1 MKAVLTLFAVACALL
16 ASAAPRGFMRGAD
29 VSSLAQVEA
38 SGGRFFDLDGR
49 PADLFKILKR
59 HGFNWIRLRVWTQP
73 KGKLVDDG
81 VLELARRAKKEGF
94 KLLVDFHYSD
104 SWADPGKQRCPA
116 VWEGLSAEEKV
127 AAIEDYTRR
136 AIAKFASGG
145 ARPDAVQLGNET
157 NNGFVWPDGKIWGG
171 GSEKAG
177 GMEGFVALLKA
188 AAKGARAAGKDM
200 KTIVHLAEGGD
211 NAKCRAVLD
220 PLAAAGVDF
229 DMIGLSF
236 YPYWHGKTA
245 GLKANMEDLA
255 KRFGKP
261 VAVVETSY
269 AWTKGHGDAKTN
281 VFPVDGN
288 EASVEIQRSKVREV
302 VDAVRAVEGGAGV
315 FYWEPAWLPSDREGS
330 PWENQA
336 LFDFK
341 GRALPGIGIWCETVP
356 KGTVEKAGQ

>member
-1 MKAVLTLFAVACALL
+1 
-16 ASAAPRGFMRGAD
+16 MRGTD

-38 SGGRFFDLDGR
+38 AGGRFFDLDGR

-59 HGFNWIRLRVWTQP
+59 HGFNWIRLRVWTRP

-104 SWADPGKQRCPA
+104 TWADPEKQNAPA
-116 VWEGLSAEEKV
+116 MWAGLAAEEKV

-136 AIAKFASGG
+136 AIEKFASAG
-145 ARPDAVQLGNET
+145 ARPDAVQIGNEL
-157 NNGFVWPDGKIWGG
+157 NNGFVWPDGKIWGSRG
-171 GSEKAG
+171 EKVG

-188 AAKGARAAGKDM
+188 AAKGARAAGKE
-200 KTIVHLAEGGD
+200 IRLVVHLAEGGD
-211 NAKCRAVLD
+211 NAKCRAMLE

-236 YPYWHGKTA
+236 YPYWHGEAA
-245 GLKANMEDLA
+245 GLKANMEDLT
-255 KRFGKP
+255 KRFGRP
-261 VAVVETSY
+261 VAVVETAY
-269 AWTKGHGDAKTN
+269 AWTKEHGDDKTN

-288 EASVEIQRSKVREV
+288 EASVEMQRAKVREV
-302 VDAVRAVEGGAGV
+302 VEAVRAVEGGAGV
-315 FYWEPAWLPSDREGS
+315 FYWEPAWLPNAHEGS
-330 PWENQA
+330 TWENQT

-341 GRALPGIGIWCETVP
+341 GRALKSIDLWEGCQTNSGRIR
-356 KGTVEKAGQ
+356 K